1 MLSSIDITDVCIYNS
16 LPIGVLCFIQPTGKT
31 RVLCFIQPTGE
42 AGLEDDTTESDTGS
56 DVNRKRPLDSSE
68 DSSVDIPRIKTPCVD
83 AEDITSD

>member
-1 MLSSIDITDVCIYNS
+1 MLSSINITDVCIYNS
-16 LPIGVLCFIQPTGKT
+16 LPIG
-31 RVLCFIQPTGE
+31 VLCFIQPTGE

>member
-16 LPIGVLCFIQPTGKT
+16 LPIG
-31 RVLCFIQPTGE
+31 VLCFIQPTGE